1 MPSGDSTDDTDTHTR
16 LVDLLT
22 SNEAEF
28 RIIKHELE
36 GRSVEISKIRGNH
49 PSQAMKAIVSN
60 VRGGGGG
67 KRFILAVI
75 PGSQR
80 INMRALCA
88 AVGAQKGSFA
98 SSEIATELTGCV
110 MGAIPPFS
118 FRENLP
124 LIVDNQCRINDEVV
138 FNAGRLDCSIFV
150 KFADYERIAGATFAD
165 IIESVD

>member
-1 MPSGDSTDDTDTHTR
+1 MPNDMLDTHTR

-22 SNEAEF
+22 VNGADF
-28 RIIKHELE
+28 RILRHELE

-49 PSQAMKAIVSN
+49 PSQAMKAIVSS

-75 PGSQR
+75 PGHRR
-80 INMRALCA
+80 INMRALCSV
-88 AVGAQKGSFA
+88 VGAQKGSFA
-98 SSEIATELTGCV
+98 NEDIATELTGCV
-110 MGAIPPFS
+110 KGAIPPFS
-118 FRENLP
+118 FQDGLP
-124 LIVDNQCRINDEVV
+124 LIVDNQCRLNEEVV

-165 IIESVD
+165 IIELGT

>member
-1 MPSGDSTDDTDTHTR
+1 MKDTHTR
-16 LVDLLT
+16 LVELLQ
-22 SNEAEF
+22 SNGADF
-28 RIIKHELE
+28 RLIEHPLE

-49 PSQAMKAIVSN
+49 PSQAMKAIVSS

-98 SSEIATELTGCV
+98 SPEIATELTGCV
-110 MGAIPPFS
+110 IGAIPPFS
-118 FRENLP
+118 FSDNLP
-124 LIVDNQCRINDEVV
+124 LVVDNQCRNNEEVV

-150 KFADYERIAGATFAD
+150 KFTDYERISGARFAD
-165 IIESVD
+165 IVDMEN